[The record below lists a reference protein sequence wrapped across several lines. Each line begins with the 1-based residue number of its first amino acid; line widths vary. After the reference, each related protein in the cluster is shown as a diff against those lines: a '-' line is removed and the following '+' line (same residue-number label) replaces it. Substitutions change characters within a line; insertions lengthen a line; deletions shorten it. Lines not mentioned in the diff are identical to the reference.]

1 MRCRLVSLGVASARM
16 SAQLHSGGEIV
27 ATDGSKTALKHVRK
41 NAAENGMLGKV
52 GSLLV
57 LLLVCL

>member
-1 MRCRLVSLGVASARM
+1 M